1 MKQDQ
6 ETHEI
11 VDDNLLIVVGILF
24 YLLQLYVYMN
34 RTTNGC

>member
-6 ETHEI
+6 QMM
-11 VDDNLLIVVGILF
+11 DDNLLIVVGILF

-34 RTTNGC
+34 RTNGC